1 MRWFRGA
8 VFGAILVV
16 GCASGA
22 QQKAQDGASALA
34 ACDMRTA
41 HQDFSD
47 AHDMDGSDPQIAL
60 AFALTD
66 LALLAEDP
74 ALETL
79 RPRFG
84 FTKPFDTTF
93 LWEKG
98 GFLDLA
104 SQKTTTCGALGDL
117 AQANI
122 AHPSLA
128 KTNPTPF
135 LQTLDQTLTFGDL
148 RDAGLALS
156 PRLDKISAAL
166 VTAASGVG
174 DSGVSLSGGCG
185 TGNMALQ
192 KPELLALAGA
202 LTLLHASFQLAATYD
217 GSLRVYPV
225 FMEIAGET
233 GVESDFVSDMNSFFL
248 HVKDAS
254 QMNATVTIWQHA
266 FDLFGQAIAAAQA
279 VTKTPAN
286 AIIDWTSFPKPIL
299 VDAAQLGTAAQNAFT
314 ASSPTAIPFLTPAVT
329 VDGASL
335 VSSPIEL
342 APLTPA
348 AFTLSGTDVQFTFDP
363 MKAKLA
369 ARFSPDPFS
378 SNASYSW
385 SFVDDISN
393 ATNASP
399 NWGSTTFD
407 PGGRFS
413 SGFACQ
419 P

>member
-8 VFGAILVV
+8 VFGAVLAF
-16 GCASGA
+16 GCASNA
-22 QQKAQDGASALA
+22 QQRAQDGVKALA
-34 ACDMRTA
+34 ACDMRGA
-41 HQDFSD
+41 HDAFSD
-47 AHDMDGSDPQIAL
+47 AYGMDSSDPQIAL

-66 LALLAEDP
+66 LTLLAEDP
-74 ALETL
+74 SLETL

-93 LWEKG
+93 MWEKG
-98 GFLDLA
+98 GFMDLA

-117 AQANI
+117 VRANV

-128 KTNPTPF
+128 TTGALPPF
-135 LQTLDQTLTFGDL
+135 LDTIDKTMTFGDL

-156 PRLDKISAAL
+156 PRLDKLSKAL
-166 VTAASGVG
+166 ETAANATSS
-174 DSGVSLSGGCG
+174 DGVSLSGGCG
-185 TGNMALQ
+185 AGNMTLQ

-202 LTLLHASFQLAATYD
+202 LALLHASFQLVAAYD
-217 GSLRVYPV
+217 GNVHV
-225 FMEIAGET
+225 WAAFMQIAGET
-233 GVESDFVSDMNSFFL
+233 GAESQFVSDMNASFL

-254 QMNATVTIWQHA
+254 QMNAFVPIWQRA
-266 FDLFGQAIAAAQA
+266 FDLFAQAIDAAEA

-286 AIIDWTSFPKPIL
+286 AVIDWTSFPKPIL
-299 VDAAQLGTAAQNAFT
+299 DDSKQLAKAAHDAFT
-314 ASSPTAIPFLTPAVT
+314 AKTAIPFLSPAVT
-329 VDGASL
+329 VDGPSL

-342 APLTPA
+342 APLSPPA
-348 AFTLSGTDVQFTFDP
+348 FALSGTNVSFTFDP

-393 ATNASP
+393 ATNAQP
-399 NWGSTTFD
+399 DWWTPTFD
-407 PGGRFS
+407 PGQRFTS
-413 SGFACQ
+413 TYACT

>member
-1 MRWFRGA
+1 MKWFRVA
-8 VFGAILVV
+8 VFGAMLVV
-16 GCASGA
+16 GCASDA
-22 QQKAQDGASALA
+22 QQKAQDGAKALA

-47 AHDMDGSDPQIAL
+47 AYSLDGNDPQIAL

-84 FTKPFDTTF
+84 FTAPFDTTF
-93 LWEKG
+93 LWKKG
-98 GFLDLA
+98 GFMDLA

-117 AQANI
+117 AQASI

-135 LQTLDQTLTFGDL
+135 LDTLDKTLTFGDL

-156 PRLDKISAAL
+156 PRLDKISKAL
-166 VTAASGVG
+166 ETAAKGVG
-174 DSGVSLSGGCG
+174 DEGVSLSGGCG
-185 TGNMALQ
+185 TGTMTLQ

-202 LTLLHASFQLAATYD
+202 LSLLHASFQLAATYD
-217 GSLRVYPV
+217 GSLRVHPL
-225 FMEIAGET
+225 FMQIAGET
-233 GVESDFVSDMNSFFL
+233 GEETDLVTDLNAAFL

-254 QMNATVTIWQHA
+254 QMNAMVPIWQHA

-286 AIIDWTSFPKPIL
+286 AVIDWTSFPKPIL
-299 VDAAQLGTAAQNAFT
+299 VDAAQLATAAHDAFT
-314 ASSPTAIPFLTPAVT
+314 ASTPTAIPFLSPAVT

-335 VSSPIEL
+335 VSSPLEL

-348 AFTLSGTDVQFTFDP
+348 AWSLSGTDIAFTFDG
-363 MKAKLA
+363 MKAKLG
-369 ARFSPDPFS
+369 ARFTPDPFT

-393 ATNASP
+393 ATDASP
-399 NWGSTTFD
+399 NWGSATFD
-407 PGGRFS
+407 PGKRFS

>member
-8 VFGAILVV
+8 LCGAVLVL
-16 GCASGA
+16 GCGSDA
-22 QQKAQDGASALA
+22 QHKAQDGANALA

-47 AHDMDGSDPQIAL
+47 AYGMDSNDPQIAL

-84 FTKPFDTTF
+84 FTAPFDTTF
-93 LWEKG
+93 LWKKG
-98 GFLDLA
+98 GFMDLA

-117 AQANI
+117 ARANI

-128 KTNPTPF
+128 TTNPTPF
-135 LQTLDQTLTFGDL
+135 LDTLDKTLTFGDL

-156 PRLDKISAAL
+156 PRLDKIAGAL
-166 VTAASGVG
+166 ETAAKGVDSG
-174 DSGVSLSGGCG
+174 GVSLSGGCG
-185 TGNMALQ
+185 TGNMTLQ

-202 LTLLHASFQLAATYD
+202 LELLHAIFQLAATYD
-217 GSLRVYPV
+217 GSLRVHPL
-225 FMEIAGET
+225 FMQIAGET
-233 GVESDFVSDMNSFFL
+233 GEESDLVTDLNAAFL
-248 HVKDAS
+248 HVKDPT
-254 QMNATVTIWQHA
+254 QMNAMVPIWQHA

-299 VDAAQLGTAAQNAFT
+299 ADAAQLATASHDAFT
-314 ASSPTAIPFLTPAVT
+314 ASSPTTIPFLTPAVT

-335 VSSPIEL
+335 VSSPLEL

-348 AFTLSGTDVQFTFDP
+348 AWTLNGTSIDFTFDG
-363 MKAKLA
+363 MKAKMG

-385 SFVDDISN
+385 TFIDDISN

-399 NWGSTTFD
+399 NWGSATFD
-407 PGGRFS
+407 PGARFS

>member
-8 VFGAILVV
+8 VFGAVLIL
-16 GCASGA
+16 GCASNA
-22 QQKAQDGASALA
+22 QQKAQDGAKALA

-47 AHDMDGSDPQIAL
+47 AYSMDSNDPQIAL

-66 LALLAEDP
+66 LTLLAEDP

-98 GFLDLA
+98 GFMDLA

-122 AHPSLA
+122 AHPSIA

-135 LQTLDQTLTFGDL
+135 LDTLDKTLTFGDL

-156 PRLDKISAAL
+156 PRLDKISQAL
-166 VTAASGVG
+166 ETAAKGVG
-174 DSGVSLSGGCG
+174 DGGVSLSGGCG
-185 TGNMALQ
+185 TGNMTLQ

-202 LTLLHASFQLAATYD
+202 LSLLHAAFQLAATYD
-217 GSLRVYPV
+217 GSARLHPL
-225 FMEIAGET
+225 FSEIAGET
-233 GVESDFVSDMNSFFL
+233 GEASDFVGDMNAAFL

-254 QMNATVTIWQHA
+254 QMNAMIPIWQHA

-279 VTKTPAN
+279 VSKTPAD
-286 AIIDWTSFPKPIL
+286 AIIDWTSFPKAIL
-299 VDAAQLGTAAQNAFT
+299 ADAAELATAGDDAFT
-314 ASSPTAIPFLTPAVT
+314 AKTAIPFLSPAVT
-329 VDGASL
+329 VDGPSL

-348 AFTLSGTDVQFTFDP
+348 AFVVSGTDFSFSFDP
-363 MKAKLA
+363 MKAKLG

-385 SFVDDISN
+385 SFIDDVSN
-393 ATNASP
+393 ATDASP
-399 NWGSTTFD
+399 DWGSATFD
-407 PGGRFS
+407 PGKRFS

>member
-1 MRWFRGA
+1 MKWFRGA
-8 VFGAILVV
+8 VLGAVLVL

-22 QQKAQDGASALA
+22 QQKAQDGAKALA

-47 AHDMDGSDPQIAL
+47 AYSMDSSDPQIAL

-98 GFLDLA
+98 GFMDLA

-117 AQANI
+117 ARANI

-135 LQTLDQTLTFGDL
+135 LDTLDETLTFGDL

-156 PRLDKISAAL
+156 PRLDKISQAL
-166 VTAASGVG
+166 ETAAKGVG
-174 DSGVSLSGGCG
+174 DGGVSLSGGCG
-185 TGNMALQ
+185 TGNMTLQ
-192 KPELLALAGA
+192 KPELLGLAGA
-202 LTLLHASFQLAATYD
+202 LELLHAIFQLAATYD
-217 GSLRVYPV
+217 GSVRVYPV
-225 FMEIAGET
+225 FMQIAGNT
-233 GVESDFVSDMNSFFL
+233 GVESDFVTDMNAAFL

-254 QMNATVTIWQHA
+254 QMNATVPIWQHA

-299 VDAAQLGTAAQNAFT
+299 TDAAQIATAAHDAFG
-314 ASSPTAIPFLTPAVT
+314 AKTAIPFLSPAVT
-329 VDGASL
+329 VDGPSL

-348 AFTLSGTDVQFTFDP
+348 AWTLTGTSVGFTFDG
-363 MKAKLA
+363 MKAKLG
-369 ARFSPDPFS
+369 ARFSPDPFG

-393 ATNASP
+393 ATDASP
-399 NWGSTTFD
+399 NWGSATFD
-407 PGGRFS
+407 PNKRFS

>member
-1 MRWFRGA
+1 MRWFRGV
-8 VFGAILVV
+8 VFGAIVFV
-16 GCASGA
+16 GCASDA
-22 QQKAQDGASALA
+22 QQKAQDGAKALA

-47 AHDMDGSDPQIAL
+47 AYSLDGNDPQIAL
-60 AFALTD
+60 AFALSD
-66 LALLAEDP
+66 LVLLAEDP

-84 FTKPFDTTF
+84 FTAPFDTTF
-93 LWEKG
+93 LWKKG
-98 GFLDLA
+98 GFMDLA
-104 SQKTTTCGALGDL
+104 SQKTTTCGTLGDL

-135 LQTLDQTLTFGDL
+135 LDTLDKTLTFGDL

-156 PRLDKISAAL
+156 PRLDKVSKAL
-166 VTAASGVG
+166 ETAAKGVG
-174 DSGVSLSGGCG
+174 DDGVSLSGGCG
-185 TGNMALQ
+185 TGTMTLQ

-202 LTLLHASFQLAATYD
+202 LELLHASFQLAATYD
-217 GSLRVYPV
+217 GSLRVHPL
-225 FMEIAGET
+225 FSEISGDSSEASEL
-233 GVESDFVSDMNSFFL
+233 VADLNAAFL
-248 HVKDAS
+248 HVKDPS
-254 QMNATVTIWQHA
+254 QMNAMVPIWQHA

-299 VDAAQLGTAAQNAFT
+299 VDAAQLATAGHDAFT
-314 ASSPTAIPFLTPAVT
+314 AKTAIPFLSPAVT
-329 VDGASL
+329 VDGPSL
-335 VSSPIEL
+335 VSSPLEL
-342 APLTPA
+342 APLSPA
-348 AFTLSGTDVQFTFDP
+348 AWALSGTDITFTFDG
-363 MKAKLA
+363 MKAKLG
-369 ARFSPDPFS
+369 ARFSPDPFT

-393 ATNASP
+393 ATDAAP
-399 NWGSTTFD
+399 DWGSATFD
-407 PGGRFS
+407 PGKRFS